1 MKSHFLIRTIA
12 AASLLTGVSLTT
24 VGTIAGATTAPTSGH
39 ALFVETDSTTG
50 NSVLSYERS
59 ADGTIAYVGT
69 FATGGLGAVAAN
81 AVADPLAS
89 QSGLSLIANGSELV
103 ATNPGSNTVT
113 VFSVHGTQLKVVQQ
127 ISSGGLFP
135 VSIAAHG
142 NLVAAL
148 NAGGAGS
155 VAEFKLVNDK
165 LVALPGGVRA
175 LGLTN
180 TTPPDYLHGAG
191 QVGFTPNGQHL
202 IVTTKASTSS
212 YEVFSVTS
220 NGSLGVSPVIT
231 PADNAVPFAFDFDA
245 SGNLVA
251 VEASNSSVSTYS
263 VNADGTLTSLGTV
276 SDGAK
281 ALCWISTAD
290 GYFFGDNAG
299 SSTISSFD
307 ESTAGAPQLVNAT
320 AGTAHAGTTDS
331 VVSPDGKTLYVESGG
346 AGTIDAYTIGAG
358 GSLTQLETVFN
369 IPVASEGIAVS

>member
-1 MKSHFLIRTIA
+1 
-12 AASLLTGVSLTT
+12 
-24 VGTIAGATTAPTSGH
+24 VGTIAGAATAPTSGH

-113 VFSVHGTQLKVVQQ
+113 VFSVHGTQLRAIQQ

-135 VSIAAHG
+135 VSIASHG
-142 NLVAAL
+142 NLVATL

-155 VAEFKLVNDK
+155 VGEFKLVNDK
-165 LVALPGGVRA
+165 LVALSGGVRT

-180 TTPPDYLHGAG
+180 TTPPDFLHGAG